1 MDFKKKLKT
10 RLYLAVSYIVLGVI
24 LIAGAMTMKTDN
36 QFISSFGL
44 ALVVI
49 GIVRVRN
56 YRMITRDEQTIRRQA
71 IAESDERNLSIINR
85 ARSATF
91 CIYVFCSGIA
101 VIVLSFLNLYEAAKW
116 ISYSIML
123 MVLIYWISYLVIRQR
138 S

>member
-24 LIAGAMTMKTDN
+24 LIAGAMAMKTDN

-91 CIYVFCSGIA
+91 CIYVFGSGIA

>member
-24 LIAGAMTMKTDN
+24 LIAGAMAMKTDN

-56 YRMITRDEQTIRRQA
+56 YRMITRDEQTIRR
-71 IAESDERNLSIINR
+71 
-85 ARSATF
+85 
-91 CIYVFCSGIA
+91 
-101 VIVLSFLNLYEAAKW
+101 
-116 ISYSIML
+116 
-123 MVLIYWISYLVIRQR
+123 
-138 S
+138 